1 MGRHKRSDVQADLS
15 DNDNN
20 IYIILAVHP
29 GRMDWDGIER
39 TRFLRKSNRIGLS
52 AELLATHARIIL
64 FYISS
69 LSQTLMSKKL
79 IVLLQ
84 CQTYFQF
91 ATYPRIGN
99 V

>member
-29 GRMDWDGIER
+29 GMDWDGIER

-52 AELLATHARIIL
+52 AELLATHAWIIL

-69 LSQTLMSKKL
+69 LSQTLMSKK
-79 IVLLQ
+79 
-84 CQTYFQF
+84 
-91 ATYPRIGN
+91 
-99 V
+99 

>member
-1 MGRHKRSDVQADLS
+1 
-15 DNDNN
+15 
-20 IYIILAVHP
+20 
-29 GRMDWDGIER
+29 
-39 TRFLRKSNRIGLS
+39 
-52 AELLATHARIIL
+52 L

-69 LSQTLMSKKL
+69 LSQTLMSKKW

-99 V
+99 VWINSVISNCIFQM